1 MTFIHHNCSDMSDP
15 VMKLSD
21 IISLFDLGLTLEML
35 DFAFH
40 VGSII
45 YLNLCQTFGNALEKR
60 TVHQALMCYLNDVY
74 LIIYMNHMVH
84 IFSLVHQ
91 NSDYIIN

>member
-1 MTFIHHNCSDMSDP
+1 MKFIHHNCSDMSDP

-21 IISLFDLGLTLEML
+21 ISLSLIGLTLEML

-60 TVHQALMCYLNDVY
+60 TVHQALICYLNDVY
-74 LIIYMNHMVH
+74 LIIC
-84 IFSLVHQ
+84 
-91 NSDYIIN
+91 IILY